1 MAAPTFTTWAA
12 YSAQLRNLLV
22 QVETGFLTLS
32 SVQPMGPDG
41 VAKGFRSLD
50 ELRRY
55 IDWVDN
61 KVVIE
66 AGATDKRGRRIFC
79 GGVQ

>member
-1 MAAPTFTTWAA
+1 MAFTTWAA
-12 YSAQLRNLLV
+12 YLTQLKNLLV
-22 QVETGFLTLS
+22 QVETGFVTLS

-61 KVVIE
+61 KAVVE
-66 AGATDKRGRRIFC
+66 AGATDKRGRRLFLA
-79 GGVQ
+79 GVQ